1 MLFFLTFLSNP
12 NPFSFTVLSRA
23 CPKSS
28 SSNIAT
34 TFNVDFLDY
43 YIDFLGYL
51 QDRKARYEQSSDK
64 RAFSLR
70 ETLVLRSRRTRTNL
84 SHFHICSQIG
94 QGGYGQVFLAK
105 KRDTGE
111 VCAVKQMSKAVLE
124 QKGEINHI
132 LTERQILAVA
142 SSSPW
147 LVKLLYAFQS
157 IDHVYLAMEFVPGGD
172 FRTLL
177 VSSGVLKEPY
187 AKLYFAEMSMA
198 VFELHKLGFIH
209 RDLKPENFLLDSQGH
224 IKLTD
229 FGLSRGSLSS
239 NALQGLRKRLD
250 KIKNAPFVCSADRFP
265 RTLRRE
271 LRAFS
276 LVGSPDYS
284 NLV

>member
-1 MLFFLTFLSNP
+1 
-12 NPFSFTVLSRA
+12 
-23 CPKSS
+23 
-28 SSNIAT
+28 
-34 TFNVDFLDY
+34 
-43 YIDFLGYL
+43 
-51 QDRKARYEQSSDK
+51 
-64 RAFSLR
+64 
-70 ETLVLRSRRTRTNL
+70 
-84 SHFHICSQIG
+84 
-94 QGGYGQVFLAK
+94 
-105 KRDTGE
+105 
-111 VCAVKQMSKAVLE
+111 MSKAVLE